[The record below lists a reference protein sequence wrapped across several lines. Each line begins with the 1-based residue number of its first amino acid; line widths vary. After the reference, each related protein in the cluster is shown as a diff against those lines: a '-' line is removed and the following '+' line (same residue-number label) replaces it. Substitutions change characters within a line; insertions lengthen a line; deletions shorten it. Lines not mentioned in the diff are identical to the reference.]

1 MILLPGA
8 PLLRIILVSQ
18 ILNGILLPP
27 ILVFMLVLANR
38 ESLMGRFTNGPVYNG
53 VAWATVA
60 ALTVL
65 TVMLVVT
72 SLWPGGAILPS

>member
-8 PLLRIILVSQ
+8 PLLQIILVSQ
-18 ILNGILLPP
+18 ILNGVLLPP

-38 ESLMGRFTNGPVYNG
+38 ESLMGRFTNGRVYNV

-72 SLWPGGAILPS
+72 SLWPGGALLPS

>member
-38 ESLMGRFTNGPVYNG
+38 KSLMGRFTNGPVYNV